1 MSDRQVH
8 ERVRGVV
15 EPALREQGFE
25 LVDVER
31 AGPVLRVTVDRE
43 GGIDLDG
50 VTTATRLVNDLLDR
64 HALIGDTTGLEVSSP
79 GVERP
84 LRTPEQF
91 LRFIGTEVNVK
102 TRPGTDGE
110 RRVTGRLTHAD
121 GSGVVITGAGLPE
134 SGRRLAYTDIE
145 RARTT
150 FQWGPTDPGRGG
162 QRGAR
167 RRPHHPSPTSTKKAS
182 TS

>member
-1 MSDRQVH
+1 MSQARRAH
-8 ERVRGVV
+8 ELIESVLSTSG
-15 EPALREQGFE
+15 LE
-25 LVDVER
+25 LVDVQV
-31 AGPVLRVTVDRE
+31 GGGLVRVTVDRA
-43 GGIDLDG
+43 GGVDLDALSETNRA
-50 VTTATRLVNDLLDR
+50 VSAALDR
-64 HALIGDTTGLEVSSP
+64 EDPVPGGRYTLEVTSP

-91 LRFIGTEVNVK
+91 LRFIGTDVNVK

-110 RRVTGRLTHAD
+110 RRVTGRLAHAD

-134 SGRRLAYTDIE
+134 DGRRLAYADIE

-150 FQWGPTDPGRGG
+150 FAWGPTDPGRGG
-162 QRGAR
+162 QRAR
-167 RRPHHPSPTSTKKAS
+167 RAPHRSSPPSTKKAT

>member
-15 EPALREQGFE
+15 EPALLEQGFE

-84 LRTPEQF
+84 LRTPEHF
-91 LRFIGTEVNVK
+91 RRFVGTEVAVK
-102 TRPGTDGE
+102 ARAGVEGD
-110 RRVTGRLTHAD
+110 RRLAGILEAADDEGVTVA
-121 GSGVVITGAGLPE
+121 
-134 SGRRLAYTDIE
+134 GRRLAYADIE
-145 RARTT
+145 RARTV
-150 FQWGPTDPGRGG
+150 FVWPAPADKKRMGR
-162 QRGAR
+162 
-167 RRPHHPSPTSTKKAS
+167 AS
-182 TS
+182 